1 MAYHHSLFL
10 EKLMSK
16 VQSLWSKADKFLTLS
31 RKIIINLVTVIVFV
45 FITFLLIGGVGSFFS
60 EEESISTKDKILWF
74 KPIGVVVDTSTS
86 SSTSFDA
93 LILGSSNVQQ
103 HELDDLLKVLNNAA
117 DDENLAA
124 IYINVSELGM
134 YYASAFELANAV
146 KNIKDKGKRV
156 IAYGQN
162 IGNNAFLISSQA
174 NEIILNKYGQV
185 SSFGFSRKR
194 EYIKDLYENIK
205 LNQHVFIAGEWKT
218 GPEPFTR
225 NSMSEQDITQ
235 WNEFAIPLWKKMTAI
250 MESGRNLDSG
260 TIQNYGDSFWKLAQE
275 EPEVSQIALNEGL
288 VDMVFTVEELR
299 HWFFEEYPNKEN
311 DVNKLP
317 DSVSIYDYLS
327 TIASEENNSN
337 NKIAVINIEG
347 AISIGESSYGIAG
360 SDTIVKNIRKAIK
373 DNSVK
378 ALVLQVNS
386 PGGGVYPSELITN
399 ALDEFK
405 DTGRPIV
412 SSMGDIAA
420 SGGVW
425 VTTLSDEIWAKEETL
440 TGSIGVYGVL
450 TTIENLYD
458 WAGVQVDG
466 VSSTDAAKWD
476 NRFEMPENVTSAIQA
491 GVDNVY
497 DNFVNKVSEN
507 RDMRY
512 EEVHAV
518 AKGRIWSGEKALQ
531 LGLIDKI
538 GDLNDALESASNM
551 AEIDNYKVVRY
562 FKELDPFEIFIN
574 ELLDNLDIK
583 FQFGSRSKQVLNL
596 LNNEYKF
603 INKEKDIDIVSFCF
617 ECEYFNTK

>member
-1 MAYHHSLFL
+1 
-10 EKLMSK
+10 MSK
-16 VQSLWSKADKFLTLS
+16 VQSVWSKADKFLTLS
-31 RKIIINLVTVIVFV
+31 RKIIINIATVFV
-45 FITFLLIGGVGSFFS
+45 LVVITFSLIGGIGSFFS
-60 EEESISTKDKILWF
+60 EEESISTEDKILWF
-74 KPIGVVVDTSTS
+74 KPVGVVVDS
-86 SSTSFDA
+86 SSSSSASFDA
-93 LILGSSNVQQ
+93 LLLGSTDVQQ
-103 HELDDLLKVLNNAA
+103 HELEDLIKVLKNAA
-117 DDENLAA
+117 DDESLAA

-162 IGNNAFLISSQA
+162 YGNNAYLISSQA

-194 EYIKDLYENIK
+194 EYVKDLYENIK

-218 GPEPFTR
+218 GPENFTR
-225 NSMSEQDITQ
+225 NNMSEEDITQ
-235 WNEFAIPLWKKMTAI
+235 WNEFANPLWKKMTDF

-260 TIQNYGDSFWKLAQE
+260 TIQNYGDSFWTSALD
-275 EPEVSQIALNEGL
+275 EPEVAQIALNEGL
-288 VDMVFTVEELR
+288 VDMVFTVEDLR
-299 HWFFEEYPNKEN
+299 HWFFDEYPNKDN
-311 DVNKLP
+311 DKNKLP
-317 DSVSIYDYLS
+317 DSISIYDYLS
-327 TIASEENNSN
+327 TIESEENDSK

-347 AISIGESSYGIAG
+347 AISTGESSYGIAG

-373 DNSVK
+373 DDSVK

-399 ALDEFK
+399 ALNEFK
-405 DTGRPIV
+405 ETNRPIV

-466 VSSTDAAKWD
+466 VSSTDAANWD
-476 NRFEMPENVTSAIQA
+476 NRFAMPENVTNAIQA
-491 GVDNVY
+491 GVDDIY
-497 DNFVNKVSEN
+497 DKFVNKVSAN
-507 RDMRY
+507 RNMRY
-512 EEVHAV
+512 EEVHAI

-538 GDLNDALESASNM
+538 GDLDDALESASNM
-551 AEIDNYKVVRY
+551 AEIDDYKVVRY

-583 FQFGSRSKQVLNL
+583 FEFGNRSKQIINL
-596 LNNEYKF
+596 LNSEYKF
-603 INKEKDIDIVSFCF
+603 INKDKNVDMVSFCF
-617 ECEYFNTK
+617 ECEYFSTK

>member
-1 MAYHHSLFL
+1 
-10 EKLMSK
+10 MSK
-16 VQSLWSKADKFLTLS
+16 VQSVWSKADKFLTLS
-31 RKIIINLVTVIVFV
+31 RKIIINIATVVVLVV
-45 FITFLLIGGVGSFFS
+45 ITFSLIGGIGSFFS
-60 EEESISTKDKILWF
+60 EEENISTEDKILWF
-74 KPIGVVVDTSTS
+74 KPVGVVVDS
-86 SSTSFDA
+86 SSSSSASFDA
-93 LILGSSNVQQ
+93 LLLGSTDVQQ
-103 HELDDLLKVLNNAA
+103 HELEDLIKVLKNAA
-117 DDENLAA
+117 DDESLAA

-162 IGNNAFLISSQA
+162 YGNNAYLISSQA

-194 EYIKDLYENIK
+194 EYVKDLYENIK

-218 GPEPFTR
+218 GPENFTR
-225 NSMSEQDITQ
+225 NNMSEEDITQ
-235 WNEFAIPLWKKMTAI
+235 WNEFANPLWKKMTDF

-260 TIQNYGDSFWKLAQE
+260 TIQNYGDSFWTSALD
-275 EPEVSQIALNEGL
+275 EPEVAQIALNEGL
-288 VDMVFTVEELR
+288 VDMVFTVEDLR
-299 HWFFEEYPNKEN
+299 HWFFDEYPNKDN
-311 DVNKLP
+311 DKNKLP
-317 DSVSIYDYLS
+317 DSISIYDYLS
-327 TIASEENNSN
+327 TIESEENDSK

-347 AISIGESSYGIAG
+347 AISTGESSYGIAG

-373 DNSVK
+373 DDSVK

-399 ALDEFK
+399 ALNEFK
-405 DTGRPIV
+405 ETNRPIV

-466 VSSTDAAKWD
+466 VSSTDAANWD
-476 NRFEMPENVTSAIQA
+476 NRFAMPENVTNAIQA
-491 GVDNVY
+491 GVDDIY
-497 DNFVNKVSEN
+497 DKFVNKVSAN
-507 RDMRY
+507 RNMRY
-512 EEVHAV
+512 EEVHAI

-538 GDLNDALESASNM
+538 GDLDDALESASNM
-551 AEIDNYKVVRY
+551 AEIDDYKVVRY

-583 FQFGSRSKQVLNL
+583 FEFGNRSKQIINL
-596 LNNEYKF
+596 LNSEYKF
-603 INKEKDIDIVSFCF
+603 INKDKNVDMVSFCF
-617 ECEYFNTK
+617 ECEYFSTK

>member
-1 MAYHHSLFL
+1 
-10 EKLMSK
+10 MSK
-16 VQSLWSKADKFLTLS
+16 VQSVWSKADKFLTLS
-31 RKIIINLVTVIVFV
+31 RKIIINIATVVVLVV
-45 FITFLLIGGVGSFFS
+45 ITFSLIGGIGSFFS
-60 EEESISTKDKILWF
+60 EEESISTEDKILWF
-74 KPIGVVVDTSTS
+74 KPVGVVVDS
-86 SSTSFDA
+86 SSSSSASFDA
-93 LILGSSNVQQ
+93 LLLGSTDVQQ
-103 HELDDLLKVLNNAA
+103 HELEDLIKVLKNAA
-117 DDENLAA
+117 DDESLAA

-162 IGNNAFLISSQA
+162 YGNNAYLISSQA

-194 EYIKDLYENIK
+194 EYVKDLYENIK

-218 GPEPFTR
+218 GPENFTR
-225 NSMSEQDITQ
+225 NNMSEEDITQ
-235 WNEFAIPLWKKMTAI
+235 WNEFANPLWKKMTDF

-260 TIQNYGDSFWKLAQE
+260 TIQNYGDSFWTSALD
-275 EPEVSQIALNEGL
+275 EPEVAQIALNEGL
-288 VDMVFTVEELR
+288 VDMVFTVEDLR
-299 HWFFEEYPNKEN
+299 HWFFDEYPNKDN
-311 DVNKLP
+311 DKNKLP
-317 DSVSIYDYLS
+317 DSISIYDYLS
-327 TIASEENNSN
+327 TIESEENDSK

-347 AISIGESSYGIAG
+347 AISTGESSYGIAG

-373 DNSVK
+373 DDSVK

-399 ALDEFK
+399 ALNEFK
-405 DTGRPIV
+405 ETNRPIV

-466 VSSTDAAKWD
+466 ASSTDAANWD
-476 NRFEMPENVTSAIQA
+476 NRFAMPENVTNAIQA
-491 GVDNVY
+491 GVDDIY
-497 DNFVNKVSEN
+497 DKFVNKVSAN
-507 RDMRY
+507 RNMPY
-512 EEVHAV
+512 EEIHAI

-538 GDLNDALESASNM
+538 GDLDDALESASNM
-551 AEIDNYKVVRY
+551 AEIDDFKVVRY
-562 FKELDPFEIFIN
+562 FKELDPFEVFIN
-574 ELLDNLDIK
+574 ELLDNLDIS
-583 FQFGSRSKQVLNL
+583 FDFGNRSKQILNL
-596 LNNEYKF
+596 LNSEYKF
-603 INKEKDIDIVSFCF
+603 INKDKNVDMVSFCF

>member
-1 MAYHHSLFL
+1 
-10 EKLMSK
+10 MSK
-16 VQSLWSKADKFLTLS
+16 VQSVWSKADKFLTLS
-31 RKIIINLVTVIVFV
+31 RKIIINIATVVVLVV
-45 FITFLLIGGVGSFFS
+45 ITFSLIGGIGSFFS
-60 EEESISTKDKILWF
+60 EEESISTEDKILWF
-74 KPIGVVVDTSTS
+74 KPVGVVVDS
-86 SSTSFDA
+86 SSSSSASFDA
-93 LILGSSNVQQ
+93 LLLGSTDVQQ
-103 HELDDLLKVLNNAA
+103 HELEDLIKVLKNAA
-117 DDENLAA
+117 DDESLAA

-162 IGNNAFLISSQA
+162 YGNNAYLISSQA

-194 EYIKDLYENIK
+194 EYVKDLYENIK

-218 GPEPFTR
+218 GPENFTR
-225 NSMSEQDITQ
+225 NNMSEEDITQ
-235 WNEFAIPLWKKMTAI
+235 WNEFANPLWKKMTDF

-260 TIQNYGDSFWKLAQE
+260 TIQNYGDSFWTSALD
-275 EPEVSQIALNEGL
+275 EPEVAQIALNEGL
-288 VDMVFTVEELR
+288 VDMVFTVEDLR
-299 HWFFEEYPNKEN
+299 HWFFDEYPNKDN
-311 DVNKLP
+311 DKNKLP
-317 DSVSIYDYLS
+317 DSISIYDYLS
-327 TIASEENNSN
+327 TIESEENDSK

-347 AISIGESSYGIAG
+347 AISTGESSYGIAG

-373 DNSVK
+373 DDSVK

-399 ALDEFK
+399 ALNEFK
-405 DTGRPIV
+405 ETNRPIV

-466 VSSTDAAKWD
+466 VSSTDAANWD
-476 NRFEMPENVTSAIQA
+476 NRFAMPENVTNAIQA
-491 GVDNVY
+491 GVDDIY
-497 DNFVNKVSEN
+497 DKFVNKVSAN
-507 RDMRY
+507 RNMRY
-512 EEVHAV
+512 EEVHAI

-538 GDLNDALESASNM
+538 GDLDDALESASNM
-551 AEIDNYKVVRY
+551 AEIDDFKVVRY
-562 FKELDPFEIFIN
+562 FKELDPFEVFIN
-574 ELLDNLDIK
+574 ELLDNLDIS
-583 FQFGSRSKQVLNL
+583 FDFGNRSKQILNL
-596 LNNEYKF
+596 LNSEYKF
-603 INKEKDIDIVSFCF
+603 INKDKNVDMVSFCF

>member
-1 MAYHHSLFL
+1 
-10 EKLMSK
+10 MSK
-16 VQSLWSKADKFLTLS
+16 VQSVWSKADKFLTLS
-31 RKIIINLVTVIVFV
+31 RKIIINIATVVVLVV
-45 FITFLLIGGVGSFFS
+45 ITFSLIGGIGSFFS
-60 EEESISTKDKILWF
+60 EEESISTEDKILWF
-74 KPIGVVVDTSTS
+74 KPVGVVVDS
-86 SSTSFDA
+86 SSSSSASFDA
-93 LILGSSNVQQ
+93 LLLGSTDVQQ
-103 HELDDLLKVLNNAA
+103 HELEDLIKVLKNAA
-117 DDENLAA
+117 DDESLAA

-162 IGNNAFLISSQA
+162 YGNNAYLISSQA

-194 EYIKDLYENIK
+194 EYVKDLYENIK

-218 GPEPFTR
+218 GPENFTR
-225 NSMSEQDITQ
+225 NNMSEEDITQ
-235 WNEFAIPLWKKMTAI
+235 WNEFANPLWKKMTDF

-260 TIQNYGDSFWKLAQE
+260 TIQNYGDSFWTSALD
-275 EPEVSQIALNEGL
+275 EPEVAQIALNEGL
-288 VDMVFTVEELR
+288 VDMVFTVEDLR
-299 HWFFEEYPNKEN
+299 HWFFDEYPNKDN
-311 DVNKLP
+311 DKNKLP
-317 DSVSIYDYLS
+317 DSISIYDYLS
-327 TIASEENNSN
+327 TIESEENDSK

-347 AISIGESSYGIAG
+347 AISTGESSYGIAG

-373 DNSVK
+373 DDSVK

-399 ALDEFK
+399 ALNEFK
-405 DTGRPIV
+405 ETNRPIV

-466 VSSTDAAKWD
+466 VSSTDAANWD
-476 NRFEMPENVTSAIQA
+476 NRFAMPENVTNAIQA
-491 GVDNVY
+491 GVDDIY
-497 DNFVNKVSEN
+497 DKFVNKVSAN
-507 RDMRY
+507 RNMRY
-512 EEVHAV
+512 EEVHAI

-538 GDLNDALESASNM
+538 GDLDDALESASNM
-551 AEIDNYKVVRY
+551 AEIDDYKVVRY
-562 FKELDPFEIFIN
+562 FKELDPFEVFIN
-574 ELLDNLDIK
+574 ELLDNLDIS
-583 FQFGSRSKQVLNL
+583 FDFGNRSKQILNL
-596 LNNEYKF
+596 LNSEYKF
-603 INKEKDIDIVSFCF
+603 INKDKNVDMVSFCF

>member
-1 MAYHHSLFL
+1 
-10 EKLMSK
+10 MSK
-16 VQSLWSKADKFLTLS
+16 VQSVWSKADKFLTLS
-31 RKIIINLVTVIVFV
+31 RKIIINIATVVVLVV
-45 FITFLLIGGVGSFFS
+45 ITFSLIGGIGSFFS
-60 EEESISTKDKILWF
+60 EEESISTEDKILWF
-74 KPIGVVVDTSTS
+74 KPVGVVVDSSSS

-93 LILGSSNVQQ
+93 LLLGSTDVQQ
-103 HELDDLLKVLNNAA
+103 HELEDLIKVLKNAA
-117 DDENLAA
+117 DDESLAA

-162 IGNNAFLISSQA
+162 YGNNAYLISSQA

-194 EYIKDLYENIK
+194 EYVKDLYENIK

-218 GPEPFTR
+218 GPENFTR
-225 NSMSEQDITQ
+225 NNMSEEDITQ
-235 WNEFAIPLWKKMTAI
+235 WNEFANPLWKKMTDF

-260 TIQNYGDSFWKLAQE
+260 TIQNYGDSFWTSALD
-275 EPEVSQIALNEGL
+275 EPEVAQIALNEGL
-288 VDMVFTVEELR
+288 VDMVFTVEDLR
-299 HWFFEEYPNKEN
+299 HWFFDEYPNKDN
-311 DVNKLP
+311 DKNKLP
-317 DSVSIYDYLS
+317 DSISIYDYLS
-327 TIASEENNSN
+327 TIESEENDSK

-347 AISIGESSYGIAG
+347 AISTGESSYGIAG

-373 DNSVK
+373 DDSVK

-399 ALDEFK
+399 ALNEFK
-405 DTGRPIV
+405 ETNRPIV

-466 VSSTDAAKWD
+466 VSSTDAANWD
-476 NRFEMPENVTSAIQA
+476 NRFAMPENVTNAIQA
-491 GVDNVY
+491 GVDDIY
-497 DNFVNKVSEN
+497 DKFVNKVSAN
-507 RDMRY
+507 RNMRY
-512 EEVHAV
+512 EEVHAI

-538 GDLNDALESASNM
+538 GDLDDALESASNM
-551 AEIDNYKVVRY
+551 AEIDDFKVVRY
-562 FKELDPFEIFIN
+562 FKELDPFEVFIN
-574 ELLDNLDIK
+574 ELLDNLDIR
-583 FQFGSRSKQVLNL
+583 FDFGNRSKQILNL
-596 LNNEYKF
+596 LNSEYKF
-603 INKEKDIDIVSFCF
+603 INKDKNVDMVSFCF